1 MIKENPFKKLTRFE
15 LVLWI
20 SSLSVILVSSLFSG
34 PEGLLSGIASL
45 IGVTALIFVAKGMVL
60 GQVMIII
67 FSVFYGIISFAF
79 KYYGEVITYL
89 GMSAPMALLALIS
102 WIKNPFGDT
111 GEVKVRKQLTF
122 KQILIGIFGALLVTL
137 IFYFILK
144 ELGNASLIVS
154 TFSVTTSF
162 IASYLVF
169 LRSSYYALAY
179 AANDIV
185 LIILWIFAAAK
196 DISCLSM
203 IFCFLMFFINDLY
216 GFYNWKRMQKRQS
229 SVG

>member
-15 LVLWI
+15 WMLWI

-34 PEGLLSGIASL
+34 TEGLLSGIASL
-45 IGVTALIFVAKGMVL
+45 IGVTALIFIAKGMVL

-67 FSVFYGIISFAF
+67 FAVFYGIISFAF
-79 KYYGEVITYL
+79 RYYGEVITYL
-89 GMSAPMALLALIS
+89 GLSAPMALLALIS

-111 GEVKVRKQLTF
+111 GEVKIRERLTY
-122 KQILIGIFGALLVTL
+122 KQITIGICGALLVTL
-137 IFYFILK
+137 LFYFILK
-144 ELGNASLIVS
+144 ELGNASLLVS

-162 IASYLVF
+162 FASYLVF
-169 LRSSYYALAY
+169 LRSPHYALAY
-179 AANDIV
+179 AINDIV
-185 LIILWIFAAAK
+185 LIILWIIAATK

-203 IFCFLMFFINDLY
+203 VFCFIMFFINDLY
-216 GFYNWKRMQKRQS
+216 GFYNWKIMQKKQS

>member
-15 LVLWI
+15 WTLWI

-67 FSVFYGIISFAF
+67 FAVFYGIISFAF
-79 KYYGEVITYL
+79 NYYGEVITYL
-89 GMSAPMALLALIS
+89 GMSAPMALLALIF

-122 KQILIGIFGALLVTL
+122 KQILIGICGALLVTL
-137 IFYFILK
+137 VFYFILK
-144 ELGNASLIVS
+144 ELGNASLMIS

-169 LRSSYYALAY
+169 LRSPYYALAY
-179 AANDIV
+179 AVNDIV
-185 LIILWIFAAAK
+185 LIVLWIIAATK

-203 IFCFLMFFINDLY
+203 ILCFIMFFINDLY
-216 GFYNWKRMQKRQS
+216 GFYNWRRMQKKQS

>member
-1 MIKENPFKKLTRFE
+1 MIKQNPFKKLTRFE
-15 LVLWI
+15 WTLWI
-20 SSLSVILVSSLFSG
+20 FSLLVIFISSLFSG

-45 IGVTALIFVAKGMVL
+45 IGVTALIFIAKGMVL
-60 GQVMIII
+60 GQITIII
-67 FSVFYGIISFAF
+67 FAVFYGIVSFAF

-102 WIKNPFGDT
+102 WIKNPFGET
-111 GEVKVRKQLTF
+111 GEVKVRERLTF
-122 KQILIGIFGALLVTL
+122 KQILVGVCGALFVTL
-137 IFYFILK
+137 LFYFILK

-162 IASYLVF
+162 FASYLVF
-169 LRSSYYALAY
+169 LRSPYYALAY
-179 AANDIV
+179 TVNDIV
-185 LIILWIFAAAK
+185 LIVLWIVAAAK
-196 DISCLSM
+196 DLSCIPM
-203 IFCFLMFFINDLY
+203 IFCFIMFFINDLY

>member
-15 LVLWI
+15 WTLWI

-34 PEGLLSGIASL
+34 HEGLLSGIASL

-60 GQVMIII
+60 GQFMIII
-67 FSVFYGIISFAF
+67 FAVFYGIISFAF
-79 KYYGEVITYL
+79 EYYGEVITYL

-122 KQILIGIFGALLVTL
+122 KQILIGICGALLVTL
-137 IFYFILK
+137 VFYFILK

-169 LRSSYYALAY
+169 LRSPYYALAY
-179 AANDIV
+179 AVNDIV
-185 LIILWIFAAAK
+185 LIVLWIIAATK

-203 IFCFLMFFINDLY
+203 ILCFIMFFINDLY
-216 GFYNWKRMQKRQS
+216 GFYNWRRMQKKQS